1 MQFTF
6 KIHIDTYRDFR
17 DYMVDASMR
26 IGELPDQEQRIQGMR
41 ALMDWAR
48 DAYPDW
54 WDRWLRGGHL

>member
-1 MQFTF
+1 
-6 KIHIDTYRDFR
+6 
-17 DYMVDASMR
+17 MVDASMR
-26 IGELPDQEQRIQGMR
+26 IGELPDQEERIQGMR